1 MNKCHF
7 LGKFLSDPKIEPSH
21 NTSVTRFD
29 LEVQEFRKDKN
40 GAKKRRKDILRF
52 EAWDTAATAI
62 TKQAEKNDLMV
73 VECIARNGYDSSDVV
88 FRVTN
93 FKVFKSDYFDDEK

>member
-7 LGKFLSDPKIEPSH
+7 LGKFIRDPKLEQL
-21 NTSVTRFD
+21 NTTTVTRFD
-29 LEVQEFRKDKN
+29 LEVQEFRKDKSGN
-40 GAKKRRKDILRF
+40 KKKRKDVLRF

-73 VECIARNGYDSSDVV
+73 VECIARNGYDSSDII

>member
-7 LGKFLSDPKIEPSH
+7 LGKFIENPKLEQTNNS
-21 NTSVTRFD
+21 TVTRFA

-40 GAKKRRKDILRF
+40 GARKKRKDILMF

-62 TKQAEKNDLMV
+62 AKQALKNDLMV
-73 VECIARNGYDSSDVV
+73 VECIARNQYNSDDVI
-88 FRVTN
+88 FRITN
-93 FKVFKSDYFDDEK
+93 FRIFKSYFDNEK